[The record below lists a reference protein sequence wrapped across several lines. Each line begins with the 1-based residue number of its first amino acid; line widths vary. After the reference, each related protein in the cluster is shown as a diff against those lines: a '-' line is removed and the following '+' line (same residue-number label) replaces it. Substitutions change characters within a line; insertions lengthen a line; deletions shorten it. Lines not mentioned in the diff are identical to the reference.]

1 MGFPFPSLPDHS
13 PSPLESFL
21 LQSHAGVRQEGVWGA
36 PDYPPGEA
44 GLKPK
49 AADQMWAH
57 PVAVVF
63 CLTCMV
69 LKKQRMFQKSENSH

>member
-1 MGFPFPSLPDHS
+1 MGFPFPSLPDHP

-21 LQSHAGVRQEGVWGA
+21 LQTHAEVRQAGVVGV
-36 PDYPPGEA
+36 PDYGPGEA

-57 PVAVVF
+57 PAADVR
-63 CLTCMV
+63 CLTCTV
-69 LKKQRMFQKSENSH
+69 LKNQ